1 MEPHPTCGEATSGEM
16 PFREASK
23 AAMDALAIAI
33 ICRHLPYE
41 LDSDCFRKRVG
52 ADRQCRWT
60 KRQYRL

>member
-33 ICRHLPYE
+33 IMQTLA
-41 LDSDCFRKRVG
+41 LRVG
-52 ADRQCRWT
+52 
-60 KRQYRL
+60 

>member
-33 ICRHLPYE
+33 IMQTLA
-41 LDSDCFRKRVG
+41 LRV
-52 ADRQCRWT
+52 D
-60 KRQYRL
+60 